1 MSSRLAPI
9 GKTRTISTQRYTFT
23 FQPNSAEYN
32 AQTVEAAGKISDISA
47 PSGTKV
53 FKAISSSPFQQQ
65 VSRGDSV
72 AEGDILQVELDAT
85 PTQEET
91 VEIVVSYSDIA
102 ESKTLPEDLGGE
114 GLYRYDIN
122 LDDDNVTCLNLN
134 TEQIVGTI
142 AFPSGFDKNN
152 FSIHYRHQD
161 QSIHLFDGRGTIRD
175 TVIDAN
181 PATNNFNTIKNS
193 FSLSLNG
200 KSNSK
205 QIEFNSSEDFFL
217 EFGGGGDDGSFTTFD
232 ADGNILFDS
241 GLKEF
246 GPAVKGIF
254 YSFSLNIVSG
264 ELANKNAFFKITP
277 QAYEFLGIGPS
288 IGFNRSSGGQ
298 YNPNNG
304 LIYLQTTA
312 VSVFEPTSFT
322 EIARINGFCS
332 FGGLS
337 IDPDNNVAYQGNT
350 DNGNDQRFIDCSTNT
365 KVFSKRYGKME
376 FPTYSKKTGLLYA
389 RLTGTNRLFKF
400 DLSKAKNGND
410 PKVGEITIGNQPL
423 VADFAL
429 PKTAAVTQL
438 IL

>member
-1 MSSRLAPI
+1 MTSRLVPVGSRVSANI
-9 GKTRTISTQRYTFT
+9 QRYTFT

-32 AQTVEAAGKISDISA
+32 AQTIEAKGKIADISA

-53 FKAISSSPFQQQ
+53 FKAISTPPFQQQ
-65 VSRGDSV
+65 VGTGDSV
-72 AEGDILQVELDAT
+72 SEGDILQVELDAA
-85 PTQEET
+85 PTSKET
-91 VEIVVSYSDIA
+91 VEVVVSFEDIT
-102 ESKTLPEDLGGE
+102 ETKTLPEDLGGE

-122 LDDDNVTCLNLN
+122 LDDNNVTCLNLD

-142 AFPSGFDKNN
+142 AFPSGFDKSNI
-152 FSIHYRHQD
+152 SIHYRHQD

-181 PATNNFNTIKNS
+181 PNSNNFNTIKNS
-193 FSLSLNG
+193 FSLSLSG

-205 QIEFNSSEDFFL
+205 QIVFNSSEDFFL
-217 EFGGGGDDGSFTTFD
+217 EFGGGGDDGTFTTFNSN
-232 ADGNILFDS
+232 GNILFDA
-241 GLKEF
+241 GLQEF
-246 GPAVKGIF
+246 APVAEGIF
-254 YSFSLNIVSG
+254 YSFSLNLVSG
-264 ELANKNAFFKITP
+264 RLSNKNSFFRVTSK
-277 QAYEFLGIGPS
+277 AYEFLGIGPT
-288 IGFNRSSGGQ
+288 IGRIRSSGGQ

-304 LIYLQTTA
+304 LIYIQTSA

-322 EIARINGFCS
+322 EIARINGKAQ
-332 FGGLS
+332 FGGLA
-337 IDPDNNVAYQGNT
+337 IDTDNNVAYQG
-350 DNGNDQRFIDCSTNT
+350 DSGNGKPQRFIDCSTNT

-389 RLTGTNRLFKF
+389 RLTDTNRLFKF

-429 PKTAAVTQL
+429 PKTAVVTQL

>member
-1 MSSRLAPI
+1 MTSRLVPVGSRVSANF
-9 GKTRTISTQRYTFT
+9 QRYTFN
-23 FQPNSAEYN
+23 FQPNTAEYN

-47 PSGTKV
+47 PSGTKF
-53 FKAISSSPFQQQ
+53 FKAISSSPYQQQ
-65 VSRGDSV
+65 VGTGDSV
-72 AEGDILQVELDAT
+72 AERDILSVELDAV
-85 PTQEET
+85 PSAKET

-142 AFPSGFDKNN
+142 AFPSSFDKNN

-161 QSIHLFDGRGTIRD
+161 QSIHLFDGRVTIRD
-175 TVIDAN
+175 TIIDAN
-181 PATNNFNTIKNS
+181 PASSNFNNIKNT
-193 FSLSLNG
+193 FSLSLRRQ
-200 KSNSK
+200 SDSK

-217 EFGGGGDDGSFTTFD
+217 EFGGGGGDGSFTTFD
-232 ADGNILFDS
+232 SDGNLLFDAD
-241 GLKEF
+241 LPNIAPDVEQ
-246 GPAVKGIF
+246 IF
-254 YSFSLNIVSG
+254 YSFSLNLVSG
-264 ELANKNAFFKITP
+264 IDKSKNAFFKITP
-277 QAYEFLGIGPS
+277 KAYEFLGTGPS
-288 IGFNRSSGGQ
+288 IGFNRAAGGQ

-304 LIYLQTTA
+304 LIYIQTTA
-312 VSVFEPTSFT
+312 VSVFEPTTFT
-322 EIARINGFCS
+322 EIARINGNCS
-332 FGGLS
+332 YGGLA

-389 RLTGTNRLFKF
+389 RLTDTNRLFKF
-400 DLSKAKNGND
+400 DLSKALNGND

-423 VADFAL
+423 LADFSL